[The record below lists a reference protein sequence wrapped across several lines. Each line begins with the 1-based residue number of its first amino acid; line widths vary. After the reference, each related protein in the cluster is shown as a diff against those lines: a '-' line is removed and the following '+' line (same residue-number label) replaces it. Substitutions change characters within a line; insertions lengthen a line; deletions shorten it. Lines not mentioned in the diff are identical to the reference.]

1 MVDRRAVLIPG
12 RGYDTHYPL
21 FAYPGEG
28 LRRAGFDVHEISWR
42 PPAGIG
48 MDGAPP
54 EVAVDWVAGQVVPT
68 LATPTDLLVGK
79 SLGTLATPLAADRGL
94 AAIWLTPLLHRP
106 EVVAAL
112 GRASAPFLLVGGT
125 ADGAWDGAVARRLTP
140 HVLEVPDADHGLL
153 LPGPLARSA
162 EVLGRV
168 CTAVEEFVRLTGPA

>member
-1 MVDRRAVLIPG
+1 MPLSRRPVSMPHG
-12 RGYDTHYPL
+12 RRRRGYGGADDGRDH
-21 FAYPGEG
+21 GG
-28 LRRAGFDVHEISWR
+28 
-42 PPAGIG
+42 PAR
-48 MDGAPP
+48 GAHP
-54 EVAVDWVAGQVVPT
+54 
-68 LATPTDLLVGK
+68 
-79 SLGTLATPLAADRGL
+79 R
-94 AAIWLTPLLHRP
+94 AIWLTPLLHRP

-125 ADGAWDGAVARRLTP
+125 ADAAWDGAVARRLTP